1 VGGYKEDDDG
11 IGSESPGILHWVK
24 MILKTVSADVRQQL
38 LKARVLMNL
47 DMNITALRPRFIG
60 YLEPVADVFI
70 RLRIT
75 PNQISMLALIAGIA
89 CAYLFFQR
97 QFLWG
102 SISLILSAIFD
113 LIDGSVARKTNAHS
127 NFGAVFDWIV
137 DKYVDALVLLGVGLS
152 GIQIISQY
160 LAVPP
165 VADFAIAA
173 FAIIGSLMN
182 TFIKPVVYAEIGYRD
197 KVEGKIDDPLE
208 GVGFFGRPETFIVL
222 ILGGVTG
229 FIWVSLIII
238 AVCTNLSA
246 IQRIIYLYQTL
257 S

>member
-1 VGGYKEDDDG
+1 
-11 IGSESPGILHWVK
+11 
-24 MILKTVSADVRQQL
+24 
-38 LKARVLMNL
+38 
-47 DMNITALRPRFIG
+47 MNITALRPRFIR

-97 QFLWG
+97 QFLYG
-102 SISLILSAIFD
+102 SISLIISAIFD

-152 GIQIISQY
+152 GISIISQFI
-160 LAVPP
+160 AVPP
-165 VADFAIAA
+165 IADFAIAG

-222 ILGGVTG
+222 ILGGITG
-229 FIWVSLIII
+229 FIWASLIII

-246 IQRIIYLYQTL
+246 IQRIIYLYRTL

>member
-1 VGGYKEDDDG
+1 
-11 IGSESPGILHWVK
+11 
-24 MILKTVSADVRQQL
+24 
-38 LKARVLMNL
+38 
-47 DMNITALRPRFIG
+47 MNITALRPRFIR
-60 YLEPVADVFI
+60 YLEPIADVFV

-89 CAYLFFQR
+89 CAYFFFQR
-97 QFLWG
+97 QFVWG
-102 SISLILSAIFD
+102 SLALIFSAIFD
-113 LIDGSVARKTNAHS
+113 LIDGSVARKTNSHS

-152 GIQIISQY
+152 GISIISQSI
-160 LAVPP
+160 AVPP
-165 VADFAIAA
+165 FMDYAIIA

-182 TFIKPVVYAEIGYRD
+182 TFIKPVVYAEIGYRE

-208 GVGFFGRPETFIVL
+208 GVGFFGRPETFLVL
-222 ILGGVTG
+222 ILGGFTG
-229 FIWVSLIII
+229 FIWISVIII

-246 IQRIIYLYQTL
+246 IQRIIYLYRTL